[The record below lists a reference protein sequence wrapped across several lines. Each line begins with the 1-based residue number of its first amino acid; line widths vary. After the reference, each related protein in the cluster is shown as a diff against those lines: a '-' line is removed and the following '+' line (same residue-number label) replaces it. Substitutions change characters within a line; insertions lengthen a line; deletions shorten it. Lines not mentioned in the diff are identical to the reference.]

1 MNEIIFFPEKRRK
14 NVYRD
19 DPVILSFLLSICSS
33 IDAVSYSYYSR
44 FSSHIASYFMNYHG

>member
-1 MNEIIFFPEKRRK
+1 M
-14 NVYRD
+14 YRD
-19 DPVILSFLLSICSS
+19 DPVILSFLLSICIS